1 LDSRNFL
8 RITQQRTRI
17 EEKKKIEIEL
27 DKHFKIG
34 VQYTDQKKKKQERE
48 FTGSRYQRRRTV
60 NVKQTNLSGSKDT
73 ENPVEQAQSFL

>member
-34 VQYTDQKKKKQERE
+34 VQYTDQKKKSKRE
-48 FTGSRYQRRRTV
+48 
-60 NVKQTNLSGSKDT
+60 NLQGVGIRG
-73 ENPVEQAQSFL
+73 EGR

>member
-1 LDSRNFL
+1 MKKNPILDSRKFL

-34 VQYTDQKKKKQERE
+34 VQYTDQKKSKRE
-48 FTGSRYQRRRTV
+48 
-60 NVKQTNLSGSKDT
+60 NLQGVGIRG
-73 ENPVEQAQSFL
+73 EGR

>member
-34 VQYTDQKKKKQERE
+34 VQYTDQKKKARERIY
-48 FTGSRYQRRRTV
+48 R
-60 NVKQTNLSGSKDT
+60 K
-73 ENPVEQAQSFL
+73 